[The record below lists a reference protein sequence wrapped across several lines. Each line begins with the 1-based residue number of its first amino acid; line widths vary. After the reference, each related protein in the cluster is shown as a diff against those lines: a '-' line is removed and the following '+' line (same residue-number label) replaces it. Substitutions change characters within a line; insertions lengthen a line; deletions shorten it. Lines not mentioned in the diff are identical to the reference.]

1 MRQIAIPLRLS
12 REGFQRTE
20 DLEKSISSSLTLLLQ
35 TPCYSCVADSEYG
48 FILRNL
54 RFENFNENDGTL
66 DNVKVSGSSKNA
78 NTFASELKDTIVR
91 NEPRLSDVNVTLTY
105 IREEKTIYVSVK
117 GVITDTGKPYQYQTT
132 IRIWK

>member
-1 MRQIAIPLRLS
+1 M
-12 REGFQRTE
+12 
-20 DLEKSISSSLTLLLQ
+20 Q

-66 DNVKVSGSSKNA
+66 DDVKVSGSSKNA